1 MTVSRRDFVCR
12 TGAALAGASLA
23 PLAAGCGGMIAYRV
37 TPVSGELRLD
47 LQTITELQV
56 EAGVAR
62 LQVEGEEAPLYIV
75 RQNELVYH
83 TLSSVCTHQGCIVE
97 AKRTRF
103 ECPCHGS
110 IYTRMGDVQR
120 GPAERALRRYPTTLL
135 PNGRTLV
142 INLRA
147 PMG

>member
-12 TGAALAGASLA
+12 AGAVLAGASIA
-23 PLAAGCGGMIAYRV
+23 PLAAGCAGAVAYRV

-47 LQTITELQV
+47 LSTIPELQV
-56 EAGVAR
+56 EAGVAQ
-62 LQVEGEEAPLYIV
+62 LQVDGEEAPLFIV
-75 RQNELVYH
+75 RQNVQVYH
-83 TLSSVCTHQGCIVE
+83 TLSSVCTHQGCTVE

-110 IYTRMGDVQR
+110 VYSRMGDVMR

-142 INLRA
+142 INFRA
-147 PMG
+147 ATG